1 MDECIL
7 IQTKHSTKLYFE
19 KEVSMG
25 TDTKSI
31 PVRVDA
37 GIGIF
42 WFIGWLFTIA
52 FAKLI
57 WWQIL
62 LGLVV
67 WPYFLGLA
75 AR

>member
-1 MDECIL
+1 MAV
-7 IQTKHSTKLYFE
+7 HSK
-19 KEVSMG
+19 MQ
-25 TDTKSI
+25 
-31 PVRVDA
+31 VDA

-57 WWQIL
+57 WWQAL

-75 AR
+75 VR